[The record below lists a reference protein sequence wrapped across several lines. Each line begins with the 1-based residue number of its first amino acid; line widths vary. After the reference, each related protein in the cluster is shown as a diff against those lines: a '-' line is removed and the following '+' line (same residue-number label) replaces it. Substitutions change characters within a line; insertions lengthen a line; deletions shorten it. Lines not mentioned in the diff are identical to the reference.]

1 MVFPYNSKNKGVNAQ
16 EATTRATKLLSHAR
30 VKIWG
35 VHTGSVRECD
45 K

>member
-16 EATTRATKLLSHAR
+16 EATTRATKLSHAR